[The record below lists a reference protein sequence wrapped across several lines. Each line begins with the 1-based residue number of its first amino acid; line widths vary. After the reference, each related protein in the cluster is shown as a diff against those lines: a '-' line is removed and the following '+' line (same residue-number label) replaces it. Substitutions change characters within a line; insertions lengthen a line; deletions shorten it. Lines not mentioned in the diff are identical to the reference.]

1 MLQIKEAD
9 DVKTMYTIDDI
20 VTSSMQMEIIKERI
34 GMIADTDSSVLI
46 YGETGTGKELVAQS
60 IHTSS
65 KRKNRRFVSQNCA
78 SIPENLLES
87 ILFGTVKG
95 SYTGA
100 ENRPGLFEMAAGG
113 TLFLD
118 EINSMECSVQ
128 AKLLKAIEEKQ
139 ITRVGGLSPIPIDV
153 KIISAI
159 NQQPMEC
166 IRTGKLREDLFYRL
180 SVVQLSLPPLRER
193 LNDLFFLVS
202 HFISIYN
209 EKMHRKILGIDEEVE
224 QLFRRYPWPGN
235 VRELKNIIE
244 GAFNVTNAAFIQ
256 LKDLPEY
263 MFTAARREPDYMTS
277 GKPVVDL
284 NNPDFSIDKA
294 LADFEVSLI
303 EKALAQTGT
312 MSDAAKKLKIS
323 KQALNYKM
331 NKYDINR

>member
-1 MLQIKEAD
+1 M
-9 DVKTMYTIDDI
+9 
-20 VTSSMQMEIIKERI
+20 
-34 GMIADTDSSVLI
+34 
-46 YGETGTGKELVAQS
+46 
-60 IHTSS
+60 
-65 KRKNRRFVSQNCA
+65 
-78 SIPENLLES
+78 
-87 ILFGTVKG
+87 
-95 SYTGA
+95 
-100 ENRPGLFEMAAGG
+100 
-113 TLFLD
+113 
-118 EINSMECSVQ
+118 Q

-277 GKPVVDL
+277 GKPAVDL